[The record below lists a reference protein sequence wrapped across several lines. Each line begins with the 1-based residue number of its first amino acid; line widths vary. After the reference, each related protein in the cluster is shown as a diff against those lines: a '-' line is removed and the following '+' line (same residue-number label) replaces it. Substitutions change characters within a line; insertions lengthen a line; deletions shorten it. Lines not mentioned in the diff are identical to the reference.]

1 MAIFPLIP
9 AGRRCGNA
17 PSRAASDT
25 NGRCRRIMTREVLA
39 PARARSPSGVN
50 FSHRPCGM
58 NYSPI
63 ALLVAVVCIGIARSG
78 AADERTL
85 DQYRSELQGLRS
97 EIQGIVGDAAC
108 TYDSE
113 CKAIGYGSKPCGG
126 PSSYLPYSVKNT
138 DVPLLEGK
146 VRQFNALQRAYQGK
160 LRIASDCMVVP
171 KPVIMCEQK
180 RCTKLPKGPRAAQ
193 REP

>member
-1 MAIFPLIP
+1 
-9 AGRRCGNA
+9 
-17 PSRAASDT
+17 
-25 NGRCRRIMTREVLA
+25 
-39 PARARSPSGVN
+39 
-50 FSHRPCGM
+50 M

-63 ALLVAVVCIGIARSG
+63 AFLVALMCVGIPRSE

-85 DQYRSELQGLRS
+85 DKYRSELQGLGT

-126 PSSYLPYSVKNT
+126 PSSYLAYSVENT

-160 LRIASDCMVVP
+160 LRIASDCMVVS
-171 KPVIMCEQK
+171 KPVITCEQK

>member
-1 MAIFPLIP
+1 
-9 AGRRCGNA
+9 
-17 PSRAASDT
+17 
-25 NGRCRRIMTREVLA
+25 
-39 PARARSPSGVN
+39 
-50 FSHRPCGM
+50 M
-58 NYSPI
+58 NYPPI
-63 ALLVAVVCIGIARSG
+63 ALLVAVVCAGIPRSE

-97 EIQGIVGDAAC
+97 EIQGIVGDATC

-113 CKAIGYGSKPCGG
+113 CKVVGYGSKPCGG
-126 PSSYLPYSVKNT
+126 PSSYLAYSVNNT

-160 LRIASDCMVVP
+160 LQIASDCMVVP
-171 KPVIMCEQK
+171 KPVVTCEQN
-180 RCTKLPKGPRAAQ
+180 RCTKLPKGPRAPQ

>member
-1 MAIFPLIP
+1 
-9 AGRRCGNA
+9 
-17 PSRAASDT
+17 
-25 NGRCRRIMTREVLA
+25 MTREVLA
-39 PARARSPSGVN
+39 PARAHSPSGVD

-63 ALLVAVVCIGIARSG
+63 ALLVAVVCVGIARSG

-85 DQYRSELQGLRS
+85 DQYRSELQGLRT

-126 PSSYLPYSVKNT
+126 PRSYLPYSVKNT

-146 VRQFNALQRAYQGK
+146 VRQFNALQRAYQEK
-160 LRIASDCMVVP
+160 VRIFSDCMMVP
-171 KPVIMCEQK
+171 KPVVTCEQE
-180 RCTKLPKGPRAAQ
+180 RCTKLPKRPRPAQ

>member
-1 MAIFPLIP
+1 
-9 AGRRCGNA
+9 
-17 PSRAASDT
+17 
-25 NGRCRRIMTREVLA
+25 
-39 PARARSPSGVN
+39 
-50 FSHRPCGM
+50 M

-63 ALLVAVVCIGIARSG
+63 ALLVAVACVGIPRSE

-108 TYDSE
+108 THDSE

-126 PSSYLPYSVKNT
+126 PSSYLAYSVKNT

-146 VRQFNALQRAYQGK
+146 VQQFNALQRAHQGK
-160 LRIASDCMVVP
+160 LRIFSDCRVVP
-171 KPVIMCEQK
+171 KPAVACEQQ
-180 RCTKLPKGPRAAQ
+180 RCTKLPKKPPAAQ

>member
-1 MAIFPLIP
+1 MGGSI
-9 AGRRCGNA
+9 C
-17 PSRAASDT
+17 
-25 NGRCRRIMTREVLA
+25 
-39 PARARSPSGVN
+39 ARSGCSA
-50 FSHRPCGM
+50 REARTAM

-63 ALLVAVVCIGIARSG
+63 ALLIAVVCLGIPRSE

-85 DQYRSELQGLRS
+85 DHYRSELQGLRS

-108 TYDSE
+108 THDSE

-146 VRQFNALQRAYQGK
+146 VRQFDALQRAYQEK
-160 LRIASDCMVVP
+160 VRIVSDCRLVP
-171 KPVIMCEQK
+171 KPVVTCEQN
-180 RCTKLPKGPRAAQ
+180 RCTKLPKGSRGAQ

>member
-1 MAIFPLIP
+1 
-9 AGRRCGNA
+9 
-17 PSRAASDT
+17 
-25 NGRCRRIMTREVLA
+25 
-39 PARARSPSGVN
+39 
-50 FSHRPCGM
+50 M
-58 NYSPI
+58 NYPPI
-63 ALLVAVVCIGIARSG
+63 ALLVAVVCVGIPRSE

-85 DQYRSELQGLRS
+85 DQYRSELQGLRT
-97 EIQGIVGDAAC
+97 EIQGIVEDATC

-126 PSSYLPYSVKNT
+126 PSSYLAYSVKNT

-160 LRIASDCMVVP
+160 LRIFSDCMVVS
-171 KPVIMCEQK
+171 KPVVTCEQQ
-180 RCTKLPKGPRAAQ
+180 RCTKVPKRPRAAQ